1 MKVRPI
7 DAKALSKQ
15 IKNLQRDFKKSP
27 AKQYVVKI
35 LLSMLNDRIQTPT
48 LDYEPVVHCK
58 DCRYRYMHYDR
69 LMCKRAA
76 EKVEDEKHGLNDYY
90 GLIAVTENHFCSY
103 GVKMDEEVKSNANN
117 NS

>member
-1 MKVRPI
+1 MSEVKPI
-7 DAKALSKQ
+7 DANKTIFELRTLPEQ
-15 IKNLQRDFKKSP
+15 ERLEYMGVYDLLKS
-27 AKQYVVKI
+27 I
-35 LLSMLNDRIQTPT
+35 PT

-103 GVKMDEEVKSNANN
+103 GAKMDEEQK
-117 NS
+117 